1 MRKSH
6 QESQARHWQAYENEM
21 QLLGLDPNK
30 AVLDTN
36 NPHIQAM
43 IREQTVF
50 NDLIHHCTFGNQI
63 FQPQW
68 DPHQIAAGTSHHAA
82 GLQQDVGHQV
92 HPGPQQVPAQYGH
105 PGHLHPGQELGPEH
119 LAQHLP
125 QPVEHAHAQQPQ
137 QPYPTTQVPLQQ
149 PQQPVQHPTQ
159 QVPQA
164 QQAEHPLQQEPPLRA
179 RQDLRIPQSQGPEHH
194 VDDQAQ
200 VPQHPPQGQQA
211 EPPLQQEQ
219 QKPPLGV
226 PQDLGLPQS
235 QQPGS
240 HDQVPQVVQDRPQG
254 QQAEPQ
260 EVRQDLPQRA
270 DGALGAPNQELRK
283 PRPLPQPLHLRG
295 QKAQQEQEHVPKAG
309 SADEVPDLHKPP
321 PRVHPDLRF
330 EPLIKQPPF
339 GTPAVMIAVPWPQ
352 PPVRGQSWTP
362 AEPPPP
368 VQPRRKMWERWE
380 HEQWDGWKNEEWGGK
395 WEEETW
401 QNAEWEKSEWKSEQ
415 NEWTNEK
422 WSSEKMMDGRNGTVT
437 GMAGM
442 IMRAAD
448 GGIGMTN
455 PGRRRMTRN
464 VVVMMTLTSLI
475 GPCMCQRQRRKKSGQ
490 IHQTSSTPSNQLDPH
505 QGICCVV
512 RHKVKTTSCSLKE
525 TSRRTTRLWSHQK
538 DHEAKHKLSMWRD
551 PVARAIFRDPDDLNV
566 SYVARKKGCFASQLK
581 HAYTWCPAYTYPGH
595 AYLISM
601 IYRYMDPSGYI
612 ATLWIH
618 IHSHHESYSS
628 ICFLNLSDLVH
639 SVPRWN
645 NRDQAGW
652 SLSHIC
658 NTFAA
663 QWAMHTRGSGDC
675 FLVRIL
681 NSWYLFEMW
690 TS

>member
-1 MRKSH
+1 MFSTSTSKKRWQIKVALKHLVFFDSLPEIMSSFDPAAEVVFKGADYYMRKSH

-179 RQDLRIPQSQGPEHH
+179 RQDLRIPQSQGPEPH

-200 VPQHPPQGQQA
+200 VPQHP
-211 EPPLQQEQ
+211 
-219 QKPPLGV
+219 
-226 PQDLGLPQS
+226 
-235 QQPGS
+235 
-240 HDQVPQVVQDRPQG
+240 PQG

-270 DGALGAPNQELRK
+270 DGAPGAPNQELRK

-339 GTPAVMIAVPWPQ
+339 GTPAVMIAVPWHSHLSGASLGHQQNRRHQFNPEERCGRDGSMSSGMAGRMRSGVESGKKKHGRMQ
-352 PPVRGQSWTP
+352 NGKRVNGKANRMNGPTRSGQ
-362 AEPPPP
+362 
-368 VQPRRKMWERWE
+368 VK
-380 HEQWDGWKNEEWGGK
+380 
-395 WEEETW
+395 
-401 QNAEWEKSEWKSEQ
+401 
-415 NEWTNEK
+415 
-422 WSSEKMMDGRNGTVT
+422 KMMDGRNGTVT

-464 VVVMMTLTSLI
+464 VVVMMMTLTSLI

-512 RHKVKTTSCSLKE
+512 RHKVKTTSCLKE

-601 IYRYMDPSGYI
+601 IYRYMDPSGYNI
-612 ATLWIH
+612 
-618 IHSHHESYSS
+618 
-628 ICFLNLSDLVH
+628 
-639 SVPRWN
+639 
-645 NRDQAGW
+645 
-652 SLSHIC
+652 
-658 NTFAA
+658 
-663 QWAMHTRGSGDC
+663 
-675 FLVRIL
+675 
-681 NSWYLFEMW
+681 
-690 TS
+690 